1 MPRSRSC
8 IIVDEAV
15 ADDHVRLPWPLAVV
29 AEKLTSAIRKEGTL
43 LEKK

>member
-1 MPRSRSC
+1 LRSRSC
-8 IIVDEAV
+8 IIVGEAV